1 MNNLTVKER
10 YSEKHTQLPGVNF
23 LLKISLGLILFT
35 MISTAL
41 VYAETM
47 AVDVDG
53 TSFDVEYA
61 VTGMTVSGIE
71 ADTEFIS
78 LILTVDVTESN

>member
-1 MNNLTVKER
+1 ML
-10 YSEKHTQLPGVNF
+10 SS

-47 AVDVDG
+47 SVDVDG
-53 TSFDVEYA
+53 TSFDIEYDA
-61 VTGMTVSGIE
+61 TGMTVIQE
-71 ADTEFIS
+71 LK
-78 LILTVDVTESN
+78 LILILFL